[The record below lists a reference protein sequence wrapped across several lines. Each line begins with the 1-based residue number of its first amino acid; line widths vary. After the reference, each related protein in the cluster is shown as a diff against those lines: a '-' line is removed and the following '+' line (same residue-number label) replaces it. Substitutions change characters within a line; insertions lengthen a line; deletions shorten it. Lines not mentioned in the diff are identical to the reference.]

1 MLLILSC
8 HMAGIKGLW
17 GERGRNH
24 PTHPTLLHRPIKL
37 YDVETKH
44 VLDNSRGPT
53 RDTYLFHIIKYHR

>member
-1 MLLILSC
+1 
-8 HMAGIKGLW
+8 MAGIKGLW
-17 GERGRNH
+17 GERERNH